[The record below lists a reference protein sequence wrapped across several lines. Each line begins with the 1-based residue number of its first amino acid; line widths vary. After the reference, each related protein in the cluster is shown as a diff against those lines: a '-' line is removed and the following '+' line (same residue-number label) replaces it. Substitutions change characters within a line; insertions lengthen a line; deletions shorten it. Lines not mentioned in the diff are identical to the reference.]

1 MEVELDWRAILS
13 GLFTLFYTVGEI
25 LTGTWPGRVVLGM
38 ALGSALA
45 RIVRS

>member
-1 MEVELDWRAILS
+1 MEFDFGATLS
-13 GLFTLFYTVGEI
+13 GIFTLFYTIGEI

-38 ALGSALA
+38 AVGSALA

>member
-1 MEVELDWRAILS
+1 MEFDLNAVIT
-13 GLFTLFYTVGEI
+13 GLFTLFYTIGEI

-38 ALGSALA
+38 AVGSAIA